1 MKTGGSYLLNYEN
14 VSFER
19 FRLSEVLASN
29 YLRMHVTISMKVIS
43 ITCKMYSVFIL
54 ALFLI

>member
-1 MKTGGSYLLNYEN
+1 MKTCGSYLLNYEN
-14 VSFER
+14 VSFEP